1 MRKVWNLVACIGGI
15 AVLSAAPS
23 TAYGSDDSTVSTWF
37 EKTGLSYVQGQ
48 QAQNVQVDDEP
59 IPYANANGVSD
70 PVEIYSWSDAFVR
83 GDTAIQNPTESTGE
97 WHAAL
102 LEDGKPVGVMIA
114 TYDSA
119 DGVVT
124 PVGYG
129 EDPDVANAVV
139 KVGEGAQLVLD
150 MPSYGLYEL
159 RDGMVTGLNTPAL
172 IEAPKPI
179 SLTEFQ
185 VVIAERYSHSLA
197 ESESYDGEAVGGGG
211 PLAPAMNGAA
221 NTWGWVA
228 LSAGAGAALIAIVV
242 IIRKRRMETR
252 VGGSADLTPVHD

>member
-1 MRKVWNLVACIGGI
+1 MLNLVACIGGI

-23 TAYGSDDSTVSTWF
+23 TAYGSDDSTISAWF

-48 QAQNVQVDDEP
+48 QAQNVQVGEEP
-59 IPYANANGVSD
+59 VPYANANGVSD

-83 GDTAIQNPTESTGE
+83 GDIAIQNPTESTGE

-102 LEDGKPVGVMIA
+102 LEDGEPVGVVIA

-119 DGVVT
+119 HGVVT

-139 KVGEGAQLVLD
+139 KVREGAQLVLD

-159 RDGMVTGLNTPAL
+159 RDGRVTGLNTPAM

-179 SLTEFQ
+179 SVTEFQ
-185 VVIAERYSHSLA
+185 IIIADRYSHSLA
-197 ESESYDGEAVGGGG
+197 ESEAYEGEAVGGGG
-211 PLAPAMNGAA
+211 PLAPAMNADA
-221 NTWGWVA
+221 NTWGWVT
-228 LSAGAGAALIAIVV
+228 LSAGAGAVLIAIVV
-242 IIRKRRMETR
+242 TIWKRRTEAP
-252 VGGSADLTPVHD
+252 VGGSDGMN